1 MDLGLAGAAVCV
13 QGGSKGMGRAAAEC
27 FAADGARV
35 AIMARGREALD
46 ETVARLAELGSP
58 DAVGLAVDAGDATS
72 IANGFAELGDR
83 WGQLNSLVCAVGP
96 QVSQLPWDQVT
107 DDQFLDAFVIG
118 ALSAVRSA
126 RAALPLLRAAKWA
139 RIVNLAA
146 MSARSQGFGL
156 IEYTAAKAALTSITK
171 NLSLELA
178 ADGILANTVSP
189 GTYISDQMVQH
200 IATLPADAGVSVDDP
215 TSVMRYISEFF
226 GVRADLGRAGIPT
239 DIAPVI
245 CLLASQRN
253 TYTTGANINVD
264 GGPASLP
271 DRTRR

>member
-1 MDLGLAGAAVCV
+1 MELGLAGAAICV

-35 AIMARGREALD
+35 AVMARGREAVD
-46 ETVARLAELGSP
+46 ETVARLTELGSP
-58 DAVGLAVDAGDATS
+58 DAIGLSVDASDATS
-72 IANGFAELGDR
+72 ITNGFAELGQR
-83 WGQLNSLVCAVGP
+83 WGELNSLVCAVGP
-96 QVSQLPWDQVT
+96 DVSQLPWDQVS
-107 DDQFLDAFVIG
+107 DEQFVDAFVIG

-189 GTYISDQMVQH
+189 GTYISDQMVRH
-200 IATLPADAGVSVDDP
+200 IETLPTDAGVSADDP
-215 TSVMRYISEFF
+215 RSVMRYISEFF
-226 GVRADLGRAGIPT
+226 GVRADLGRAGIPS

-245 CLLASQRN
+245 CFLASERN
-253 TYTTGANINVD
+253 TYTTGVNVNVD
-264 GGPASLP
+264 GGSNFYA
-271 DRTRR
+271 

>member
-1 MDLGLAGAAVCV
+1 
-13 QGGSKGMGRAAAEC
+13 
-27 FAADGARV
+27 F
-35 AIMARGREALD
+35 
-46 ETVARLAELGSP
+46 TV
-58 DAVGLAVDAGDATS
+58 
-72 IANGFAELGDR
+72 
-83 WGQLNSLVCAVGP
+83 
-96 QVSQLPWDQVT
+96 
-107 DDQFLDAFVIG
+107 G

-126 RAALPLLRAAKWA
+126 RAALPLLRASGWA

-189 GTYISDQMVQH
+189 GTYISDQMVRH
-200 IATLPADAGVSVDDP
+200 ITTLPADAGVSADDP

-226 GVRADLGRAGIPT
+226 GVRADLGRAGIPS

-245 CLLASQRN
+245 CFLASAGN
-253 TYTTGANINVD
+253 TYTTGANVNVD
-264 GGPASLP
+264 GGSNFYA
-271 DRTRR
+271 

>member
-46 ETVARLAELGSP
+46 ETVTRLRELGSP
-58 DAVGLAVDAGDATS
+58 DAVGIAVDAADGAS
-72 IANGFAELGDR
+72 IIDGFAEIGAR
-83 WGQLNSLVCAVGP
+83 WGELNSLVCAVGP
-96 QVSQLPWDQVT
+96 DVSQLPWDQVS
-107 DDQFLDAFVIG
+107 DAQFQDAFTIG

-126 RAALPLLRAAKWA
+126 RAALPLLRAAGWA

-146 MSARSQGFGL
+146 MSSRSQGFGL
-156 IEYTAAKAALTSITK
+156 IEYTAAKAALVSITK

-189 GTYISDQMVQH
+189 GTYVSDQMVRH
-200 IATLPADAGVSVDDP
+200 IETLPADAGVSADDP

-226 GVRADLGRAGIPT
+226 GVRADLGRAGIPS
-239 DIAPVI
+239 DIGPVI
-245 CLLASQRN
+245 CFLASARN
-253 TYTTGANINVD
+253 TYTTGANVNVD
-264 GGPASLP
+264 GGSNFFA
-271 DRTRR
+271 

>member
-35 AIMARGREALD
+35 AVMARGRDALD
-46 ETVARLAELGSP
+46 ETVTRLAELGSP
-58 DAVGLAVDAGDATS
+58 DAVGLVVDASDAAS
-72 IANGFAELGDR
+72 IANGFEELSER
-83 WGQLNSLVCAVGP
+83 WGELNSLVCAVGP
-96 QVSQLPWDQVT
+96 EVSQLPWDEVT
-107 DDQFLDAFVIG
+107 DDQFLDAFVVG

-178 ADGILANTVSP
+178 AEGILVNTVSP

-200 IATLPADAGVSVDDP
+200 IATLPADAGVSADDP
-215 TSVMRYISEFF
+215 KSVMRYISEFF
-226 GVRADLGRAGIPT
+226 GVRADLGRAGIPP

-245 CLLASQRN
+245 CLLASERN

-264 GGPASLP
+264 GGSSFFA
-271 DRTRR
+271 

>member
-35 AIMARGREALD
+35 AVMARGREALD
-46 ETVARLAELGSP
+46 ETVARLTELGSP
-58 DAVGLAVDAGDATS
+58 DAVGISIDAGDAAS
-72 IANGFAELGDR
+72 ITNGFDDIGER
-83 WGQLNSLVCAVGP
+83 WGELNSLVCAVGP
-96 QVSQLPWDQVT
+96 EVSQLPWNEVSDK
-107 DDQFLDAFVIG
+107 QFQEAFTIG

-126 RAALPLLRAAKWA
+126 RAALPLLRAAGWA

-156 IEYTAAKAALTSITK
+156 IEYTAAKAALVSITK

-189 GTYISDQMVQH
+189 GTYVSDQMVH
-200 IATLPADAGVSVDDP
+200 YIDTLPSEAGVSADDP
-215 TSVMRYISEFF
+215 TSVMRYISESF
-226 GVRADLGRAGIPT
+226 GVRADLGRAGIPS
-239 DIAPVI
+239 DIGPVI
-245 CLLASQRN
+245 CFLASARN
-253 TYTTGANINVD
+253 TYATGANVNVD
-264 GGPASLP
+264 GGSSFFA
-271 DRTRR
+271 